1 MNKHLALLIV
11 CALVLPTTRSFAQQ
25 SSSVKVTADSFMQ
38 GKSTDT
44 QTWAYKITLQNS
56 SGRELTGLE
65 VRHRIYL
72 HHELGPTGAAESP
85 VSFIEGKTQIASLK
99 GGATT
104 TVNTPG
110 MDFSISDDLKVKVKA
125 DKQIL
130 QGIWVRVFT
139 ADGKEIGSFVKPAT
153 LAKKMPW
160 Q

>member
-1 MNKHLALLIV
+1 MNKHLALLLL
-11 CALVLPTTRSFAQQ
+11 CALVCPVTDSVAQQ

-38 GKSTDT
+38 GKGKDE

-72 HHELGPTGAAESP
+72 HHEVGPTGGKDSP

-110 MDFSISDDLKVKVKA
+110 MDFAIPDDLKVKA
-125 DKQIL
+125 DKHIL